1 MNSITVSVIG
11 PYRSGKSTLVNKLQQ
26 RKGIEEDV
34 SFFFF
39 KYGGKN
45 VTLIDTPG
53 DMDNPT
59 LLASVLT
66 VSDAIIFCVSTE
78 NGVNP
83 QVGEQII
90 MANTAGIKHGMFC
103 VTKADISTADEID
116 QLKNNL
122 SAIIKNT
129 NLQSFE
135 IVIIDIN
142 NDQSIADIRAKISAF
157 PYYQENISKPFKI
170 LIDHAF
176 ESKGMS
182 VAVGIMPS
190 GKISIH
196 SDGIITPE
204 PFTKEISINSIQIN
218 QEDINSAE
226 AGDRV
231 GVSIKGIWPWD
242 LPRGVEIR
250 TKNSYKDIKE
260 GNMSIDLIPLY
271 KQEIKDD
278 TKLILVCNWQNAVI
292 TLSDVKHE
300 NNRITA
306 HFTSDKNV
314 CFDENDRMLLINKD
328 LPIRFL
334 RVVGKP
340 VISD

>member
-1 MNSITVSVIG
+1 MNSLTVSVIG

-26 RKGIEEDV
+26 RKGAEEDV

-59 LLASVLT
+59 TLASVLT
-66 VSDAIIFCVSTE
+66 LSDAIIFCVSPE
-78 NGVNP
+78 NGINP

-90 MANTAGIKHGMFC
+90 MASSIGIKQGLIC
-103 VTKADISTADEID
+103 ITKADISTTADIEKL
-116 QLKNNL
+116 QNQL
-122 SAIIKNT
+122 SAIIKGTSMEN
-129 NLQSFE
+129 FE
-135 IVIIDIN
+135 VMVVDIN
-142 NDQSIADIRAKISAF
+142 NDQSMADIRAKVSGF
-157 PYYQENISKPFKI
+157 SYESENIQKPFKI

-182 VAVGIMPS
+182 IAVGTMPT
-190 GKISIH
+190 GKIGIH
-196 SDGIITPE
+196 SEGVIAPT

-218 QEDINSAE
+218 QEDVQSAE

-231 GVSIKGIWPWD
+231 GVAIKGVWPWD
-242 LPRGVEIR
+242 LPKGVEIR
-250 TKNSYKDIKE
+250 KSGSFKDINE
-260 GNMSIDLIPLY
+260 GELTIDVSPLY

-278 TKLILVCNWQNAVI
+278 IKLNLILNWQNLVV
-292 TLSDVKHE
+292 TLSNVKSE
-300 NNRITA
+300 NNKVTA
-306 HFTSDKNV
+306 HFVADKNF
-314 CFDENDRMLLINKD
+314 CFDENDKMVLINKD

-334 RVVGKP
+334 RVVGKTS
-340 VISD
+340 II

>member
-1 MNSITVSVIG
+1 MNSLTVSVIG

-26 RKGIEEDV
+26 RKGAEEDV

-59 LLASVLT
+59 TLASVLT
-66 VSDAIIFCVSTE
+66 LSDAIIFCVSPE
-78 NGVNP
+78 NGVNL

-90 MANTAGIKHGMFC
+90 MASSIGIKQGLIC
-103 VTKADISTADEID
+103 ITKADISTAADIEKLEN
-116 QLKNNL
+116 QL
-122 SAIIKNT
+122 SAIIKGTSIEN
-129 NLQSFE
+129 FE
-135 IVIIDIN
+135 IITVDIN
-142 NDQSIADIRAKISAF
+142 NDQSMADIRAKVSSF
-157 PYYQENISKPFKI
+157 SYESENIKKPFKI

-182 VAVGIMPS
+182 IAVGTMPT
-190 GKISIH
+190 GKIGIH
-196 SDGIITPE
+196 SDGVIAPT
-204 PFTKEISINSIQIN
+204 PFTKDISINSIQIN
-218 QEDINSAE
+218 QEDMQSAE

-231 GVSIKGIWPWD
+231 GVAIKGVWPWD

-250 TKNSYKDIKE
+250 KKGSFRDITE
-260 GNMSIDLIPLY
+260 GEFTVKVIPLY

-278 TKLILVCNWQNAVI
+278 VKLNLISNWQNVVV
-292 TLSDVKHE
+292 TLKNVK
-300 NNRITA
+300 RDGDTVTA
-306 HFTSDKNV
+306 NFVADKNF
-314 CFDENDRMLLINKD
+314 CFDENDRILLINKD

-334 RVVGKP
+334 RVVGSVSLK
-340 VISD
+340 

>member
-26 RKGIEEDV
+26 RKGAEEDV

-45 VTLIDTPG
+45 VTLLDTPG
-53 DMDNPT
+53 DMDNPSV
-59 LLASVLT
+59 LASVLT
-66 VSDAIIFCVSTE
+66 ISDAIIFCVSVE
-78 NGVNP
+78 NGLNP
-83 QVGEQII
+83 QTGEQII
-90 MANTAGIKHGMFC
+90 MADTAGIKQGIIC
-103 VTKADISTADEID
+103 ITKADISTAEEVEK
-116 QLKNNL
+116 LKNNI

-129 NLQSFE
+129 NLKDFE
-135 IVIIDIN
+135 IITVDIN
-142 NDQSIADIRAKISAF
+142 NEQSIADIRSKVSSLHYEQEKI
-157 PYYQENISKPFKI
+157 NKPFKI
-170 LIDHAF
+170 LIDNAF

-182 VAVGIMPS
+182 VAVGTMPT
-190 GKISIH
+190 GKIGVH
-196 SDGIITPE
+196 SEGMISPE

-218 QEDINSAE
+218 QEDVNSAE

-231 GVSIKGIWPWD
+231 GVAIKGVWPWD

-250 TKNSYKDIKE
+250 QKGSYKDMKE
-260 GNMSIDLIPLY
+260 GEISVEVIPLY

-278 TKLILVCNWQNAVI
+278 IKLNLICNWQNSVI
-292 TLSDVKHE
+292 TLSNVKYE
-300 NNRITA
+300 NKKMNA
-306 HFTSDKNV
+306 HFIAEKNI
-314 CFDENDRMLLINKD
+314 CFDDNDRMLLINKD

-340 VISD
+340 VIS